1 MLIKVMQ
8 ILITIK
14 LLVFNPDL
22 QLKETKLAI
31 QIKIIDLLCEIRE
44 FKFVP
49 TLVLKFKKID
59 SDDET
64 KFSTVYSNLKTE
76 AIINESDIYDIF
88 ESIYVTITSN
98 I

>member
-88 ESIYVTITSN
+88 ESIYITITSN

>member
-1 MLIKVMQ
+1 MQ

-14 LLVFNPDL
+14 LLIFNPEL

-31 QIKIIDLLCEIRE
+31 QNKIIDLLCEIRE

-88 ESIYVTITSN
+88 ESIYITITSN

>member
-14 LLVFNPDL
+14 LLIFNSEL

-31 QIKIIDLLCEIRE
+31 QNKIIDLLCEIRE

-49 TLVLKFKKID
+49 TLVLKFKKIE

-88 ESIYVTITSN
+88 ESIYITITSN

>member
-49 TLVLKFKKID
+49 TLVLKFKKIE

>member
-1 MLIKVMQ
+1 MQ

>member
-14 LLVFNPDL
+14 LLIFNSEL

-31 QIKIIDLLCEIRE
+31 QNKIIDLLCEIRE

-49 TLVLKFKKID
+49 TLVLKFKKIE

>member
-31 QIKIIDLLCEIRE
+31 QIKIIHLLCEIRE

-88 ESIYVTITSN
+88 ESIYITITSN